1 MCRLENSQDEPS
13 HPTFPIPLEISGRD
27 NPDDEINKV
36 GMGSP
41 VSDTQRSKTDPHTI
55 LVNMP
60 KKRKQ
65 DDISGT

>member
-1 MCRLENSQDEPS
+1 MNPHTQLYPL
-13 HPTFPIPLEISGRD
+13 PLEISGRD
-27 NPDDEINKV
+27 NPDDELNKV
-36 GMGSP
+36 GMGSS